1 MVNPHLT
8 SPFIA
13 AQGRGNFK
21 AYQGLAGFSQKRIG
35 TWSNT
40 WISFMPGI
48 GIFLKKDKNQYI
60 LKLTKETQ
68 KTKEKSQ
75 MMDAGWRESKREQAL
90 EEK

>member
-1 MVNPHLT
+1 
-8 SPFIA
+8 
-13 AQGRGNFK
+13 
-21 AYQGLAGFSQKRIG
+21 
-35 TWSNT
+35 
-40 WISFMPGI
+40 MPGI

-75 MMDAGWRESKREQAL
+75 MMDAGWREFKREQAL